1 MFGILVLGDSISFG
15 RGEAPNIGWSG
26 RLKKYFEPQGFH
38 NCLFNL
44 GIPGESSTNLLK
56 RFETEIKSRVKYI
69 HPGDKF
75 IVIIATGINDS
86 RGINFPDNLETKP
99 KNYKK
104 NIEKLVA
111 IAKQYTKHIVLLEL
125 TPVDEKI
132 TNPFENTYFLNSR
145 IQEFNLILKEVA
157 SKKEILLLEIF
168 NQFSSMNYK
177 QLLSDG
183 VHPNKDGY
191 EVIYQ
196 IIKKYLIDN
205 KLIN

>member
-1 MFGILVLGDSISFG
+1 M
-15 RGEAPNIGWSG
+15 
-26 RLKKYFEPQGFH
+26 
-38 NCLFNL
+38 
-44 GIPGESSTNLLK
+44 
-56 RFETEIKSRVKYI
+56 
-69 HPGDKF
+69 
-75 IVIIATGINDS
+75 IIATGINDS

-205 KLIN
+205 KYKHLERLDSVNILFANEEIKNIIKKKDEEYFDNNLHYLKIKNFKKSLRFY